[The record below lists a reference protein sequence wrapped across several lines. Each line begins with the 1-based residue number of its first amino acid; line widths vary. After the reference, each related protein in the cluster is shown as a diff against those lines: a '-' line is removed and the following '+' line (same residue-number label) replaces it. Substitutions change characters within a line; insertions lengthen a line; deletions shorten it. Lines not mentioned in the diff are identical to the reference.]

1 MHKISNVSE
10 KALADPSVAALAF
23 DLQQALLTPILLF
36 FSKGTILQAQA
47 MVLQLW
53 NTQHSHWRGL
63 YVYLE

>member
-53 NTQHSHWRGL
+53 NTQHSHWRGQ